1 MDDAGPG
8 CPSIDAPG
16 QSCWQEEEIMTR
28 TGLAIQGV
36 SCEST
41 GSIFRDCGYGSR
53 YYWRGR
59 LGCIRPV
66 LVSEFMGLIWKC

>member
-8 CPSIDAPG
+8 CPSISVLVRSG
-16 QSCWQEEEIMTR
+16 RQEEEIMT
-28 TGLAIQGV
+28 GLAFRSI

-41 GSIFRDCGYGSR
+41 DSIFRDCGYGSR

-66 LVSEFMGLIWKC
+66 LASEFMGLIWKC

>member
-1 MDDAGPG
+1 
-8 CPSIDAPG
+8 
-16 QSCWQEEEIMTR
+16 MTE
-28 TGLAIQGV
+28 LAFQGI

-59 LGCIRPV
+59 LGCIEPV
-66 LVSEFMGLIWKC
+66 LASEFMGLIWKC